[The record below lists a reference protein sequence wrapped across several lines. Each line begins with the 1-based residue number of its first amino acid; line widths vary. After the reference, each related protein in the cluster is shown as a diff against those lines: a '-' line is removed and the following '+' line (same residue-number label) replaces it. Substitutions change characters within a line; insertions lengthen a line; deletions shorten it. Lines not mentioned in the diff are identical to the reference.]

1 MLKYLKFGGRAARL
15 TYWLFGI
22 LQWFVLFATVFL
34 VSQLFGTNLDEHGF
48 AKLEDITSIGQIV
61 AAVVFV
67 TIVWVGICV
76 EVQRWH
82 DRGKSGWW
90 FWLALVPVI
99 GEIWTLIECGFR
111 RGTIGPNSY
120 GPDPLARG

>member
-1 MLKYLKFGGRAARL
+1 MLKYLKFGGRATRL

-48 AKLEDITSIGQIV
+48 AKLEDITRTGQIV
-61 AAVVFV
+61 AAVVSV
-67 TIVWVGICV
+67 TIVWVGVCV

-90 FWLALVPVI
+90 FWLFLVPVV
-99 GEIWTLIECGFR
+99 GEIWTFVECGFR
-111 RGTIGPNSY
+111 RGTTGPNRF

>member
-1 MLKYLKFGGRAARL
+1 MLKYLKFGGRATRL

-48 AKLEDITSIGQIV
+48 AKLEDITRTGQIV
-61 AAVVFV
+61 AAVVSV
-67 TIVWVGICV
+67 TIVWVGVCV

-90 FWLALVPVI
+90 FWLFLVPVV
-99 GEIWTLIECGFR
+99 GEIWTFVECGFR
-111 RGTIGPNSY
+111 RGTIGPNRF